1 MTKTHFVT
9 TINWAGGPKMKKKKL
24 IWKKGGVII
33 ITDFLVTNT
42 FKRRGDVDSC

>member
-9 TINWAGGPKMKKKKL
+9 TVNWAGGPKMKKKLVDLEKR
-24 IWKKGGVII
+24 GVII

-42 FKRRGDVDSC
+42 FKSRGDVDSC